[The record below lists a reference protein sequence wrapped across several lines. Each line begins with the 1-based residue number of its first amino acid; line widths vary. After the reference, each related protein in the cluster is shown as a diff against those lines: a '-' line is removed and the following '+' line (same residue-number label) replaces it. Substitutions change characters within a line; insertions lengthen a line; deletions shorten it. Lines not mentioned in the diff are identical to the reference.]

1 MNRIEIDRSQFGAE
15 LGRNAV
21 TFSHSLVGHGL
32 LDLDAIAALADTWPE
47 RWIEHH
53 VADLPFLLPLG
64 DPPRRLDAGAG
75 EVVRGLDHNGCWMV
89 LWFVESVR
97 AYEALLDE
105 CLDQVVDVVRAR
117 QGEMGQRGANIFLG
131 SAGAVAPAHFD
142 RHHNLLLQ
150 IQGTKD
156 VTIGRFDDPAT
167 AQREIERHY
176 GSRHNLHVLPETTTT
191 FHLEPG
197 DGLYIP
203 PYAFHWV
210 QGGPEPS
217 VSLSCGFR
225 SPLSEQAEMIHT
237 CNIRLRRMGLSPSPP
252 GGSEL
257 RDRAK
262 VALVQGRRRLEPLR
276 VKAAGRLSRAS
287 IARPAE
293 RSRT

>member
-1 MNRIEIDRSQFGAE
+1 LNSGSATRPIELEASEFGAV
-15 LGRNAV
+15 LGRHPI
-21 TFSHSLVGHGL
+21 TFTHSLANHGL
-32 LDLDAIAALADTWPE
+32 LTLDAIAELADAWPE

-64 DPPRRLDAGAG
+64 DPPRRLDVGAG

-89 LWFVESVR
+89 LWFVESVP

-105 CLDQVVDVVRAR
+105 CLDQVVAVVRAR
-117 QGEMGQRGANIFLG
+117 QGSMGRRGANIFLG

-150 IQGTKD
+150 IQGSKD

-167 AQREIERHY
+167 TQREIERHF
-176 GSRHNLHVLPETTTT
+176 GSRHNLHQLPENTST

-197 DGLYIP
+197 QGLYIP

-210 QGGPEPS
+210 RGGPEPS

-225 SPLSEQAEMIHT
+225 SPLSERAEMVHT
-237 CNIRLRRMGLSPSPP
+237 CNIRLRRMGLSPNLPERSA
-252 GGSEL
+252 L

-262 VALVQGRRRLEPLR
+262 AALVQGRRGLEPLR
-276 VKAAGRLSRAS
+276 AKAVERLSR
-287 IARPAE
+287 R
-293 RSRT
+293 